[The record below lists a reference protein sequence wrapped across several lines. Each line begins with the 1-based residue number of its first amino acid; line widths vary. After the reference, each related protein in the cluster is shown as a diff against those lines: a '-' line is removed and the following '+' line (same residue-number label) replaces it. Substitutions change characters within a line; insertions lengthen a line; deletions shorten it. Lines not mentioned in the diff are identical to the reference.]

1 MKTNRY
7 IIILLII
14 SFTFC
19 ATFAS
24 TGWHLLGLEGLNVTS
39 LNPYGGILFAGCDTG
54 LHVYDGKNQ
63 WDLYPNVPKLPVNA
77 VENLKTYQI
86 AIAGRG
92 GTWSD
97 GAYLGK
103 PEINGFPFYKF
114 YLWRLIDCPNS
125 IAIKITQEKDTI
137 FIGCGYNIFFSE
149 FDTATKT
156 LNFEPMKTPEN
167 CFGTEKPKCA
177 ALQLFNDDQ
186 LFAGGYDLDT
196 INPGQGNLLWEMG
209 DSMVILKQLNVTSII
224 GVSDS
229 SPVNELYIGTLDS
242 GIYYHNIVNS
252 YPPRRFSLSPNNEP
266 IIDMEYRRI
275 LSREDTLIVAV
286 KSGAFARCVR
296 NDDQWREL
304 GDLPAVPNCLAYNG
318 YETTV
323 IDCTL
328 YAGTPQGVYIFDPS
342 AVPIN
347 YQLESNIG
355 ERSISIKPIPGKK
368 ISITFSLQKPGN
380 VYIDIFDLAG
390 RNIASID
397 NRYYSVGKH
406 AIVWDVNSSENKAI
420 AKGIYFLKITVIGM
434 QSIKRFVLTR

>member
-1 MKTNRY
+1 MKMNILITK
-7 IIILLII
+7 LLILI
-14 SFTFC
+14 LVIIGVS
-19 ATFAS
+19 FAS
-24 TGWHLLGLEGLNVTS
+24 SGWCLIGLENLNITS
-39 LNPYGGILFAGCDTG
+39 LNPYGGILFVGCDTG
-54 LHVYDGKNQ
+54 LHVYDGKDK
-63 WDLYPNVPKLPVNA
+63 WDKYPGLRRLPVHA
-77 VENLKTYQI
+77 VENLRTYQI
-86 AIAGRG
+86 AISGS

-97 GAYLGK
+97 AAYFGR

-114 YLWRLIDCPNS
+114 YHLDWIAWPFAL
-125 IAIKITQEKDTI
+125 AIKTTQEKDTI
-137 FIGCGYNIFFSE
+137 FVGCKNNIFFSK
-149 FDTATKT
+149 FDTTTKT
-156 LNFEPMKTPEN
+156 LNFVLMKTPKN
-167 CFGTEKPKCA
+167 CFGTENPKCA

-186 LFAGGYDLDT
+186 LFAGGYDRGT
-196 INPGQGNLLWEMG
+196 SNPGQGHLLWEMG

-242 GIYYHNIVNS
+242 GIYYHNVVNS

-266 IIDMEYRRI
+266 VIDMEYRRI

-286 KSGAFARCVR
+286 KSGVFARCVK

-318 YETTV
+318 YETIV

-347 YQLESNIG
+347 YQLEGNIG

-380 VYIDIFDLAG
+380 VYIDIFDLVG

-406 AIVWDVNSSENKAI
+406 VIVWDVNCSKNKTI
-420 AKGIYFLKITVIGM
+420 AKGIYFLKITVLGM
-434 QSIKRFVLTR
+434 QSAKRFVLAR